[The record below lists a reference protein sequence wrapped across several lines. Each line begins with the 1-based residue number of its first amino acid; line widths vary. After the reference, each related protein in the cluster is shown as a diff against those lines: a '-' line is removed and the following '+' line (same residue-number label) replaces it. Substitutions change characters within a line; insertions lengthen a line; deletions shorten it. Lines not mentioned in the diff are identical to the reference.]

1 MDLLTKY
8 HNHTKKDTHENEPV
22 EITRTSGIK
31 MIKQYE
37 ISVIFLKKQKKNRQ
51 LQNKVSNLT
60 NSVQF
65 YKCYKHYLIFI
76 NDG

>member
-37 ISVIFLKKQKKNRQ
+37 ISVIFLKKQK
-51 LQNKVSNLT
+51 NLEVLWWP
-60 NSVQF
+60 SV
-65 YKCYKHYLIFI
+65 
-76 NDG
+76 